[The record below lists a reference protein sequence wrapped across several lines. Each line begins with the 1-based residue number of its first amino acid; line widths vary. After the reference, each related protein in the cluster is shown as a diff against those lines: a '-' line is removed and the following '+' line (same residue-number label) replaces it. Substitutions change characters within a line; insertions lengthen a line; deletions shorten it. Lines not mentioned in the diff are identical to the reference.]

1 MAFRMVSREDAKT
14 PEDARAFVASST
26 GGQVIASGVV
36 REVLHGFE
44 VECFSMDGR
53 FHAPLAAGRQ
63 LFQVVAISVDG
74 EFARLKDSYGVPY
87 DVPRTIRGF
96 GSQHF
101 GMGEMVTLEVGQTI
115 SAFIVGL
122 DFTEV
127 LVEDGKGAFV
137 DRPQIESVGPSPE
150 AHKVC
155 EAKRNYDAFRKII
168 SEPPEQPTTVVVEP
182 KPETKRDRNEFMNRL
197 LTDLRPREWLK

>member
-36 REVLHGFE
+36 REVSHGFE
-44 VECFSMDGR
+44 VECFSGDGR

-63 LFQVVAISVDG
+63 LFQVVAVSLDG
-74 EFARLKDSYGVPY
+74 KFARLKDLYGVPY

-96 GSQHF
+96 GSQHL

-150 AHKVC
+150 AHKIS
-155 EAKRNYDAFRKII
+155 EAKRNYDAFRKLLN
-168 SEPPEQPTTVVVEP
+168 EPVEQSTTIVAEP
-182 KPETKRDRNEFMNRL
+182 QPETQQERNAYFEKL
-197 LTDLRPREWLK
+197 LSDLRPREYR